1 MKKIYGVL
9 VFSLLFGC
17 VTYAQDRFTYIQ
29 TNHVDSQEMNIAN
42 IDSFFQIINE
52 NRIKTV
58 FYTDKQFIVQGNSLV
73 YTIDKKGYNNLNDYK
88 DGNAFFNDGNSYY
101 LAKEVGLKNQ
111 QEVDYYKKEIFIT
124 ISDYKDAVRLG
135 FSPAN
140 SEVRGNMYGLIS
152 KENLQKNIRFANI
165 AIYLQYYYSAS
176 QQSVANSRFNAS
188 SGASNNIELV
198 GNTDVDYLI
207 TKSNG
212 AIKKLNSYNYCIIN
226 LPVMT
231 GKDSFLYYAA
241 KMAQYTNYADY
252 INNHGVY
259 SVKNTDA
266 ILKQL
271 GYNSIDDL
279 VKADINDINN
289 SIDYYLTVNYRI
301 TKNALEINRALIKE
315 IETTKQ
321 RYNIT
326 ILQAMMLNYVLKQPK
341 GMPFSTRALITKFN
355 QEYSNNTIL
364 NAQGRPTEQIFEQL
378 FSAIPQLEKS
388 IKYNPTGE
396 SLYVK

>member
-9 VFSLLFGC
+9 AFSLLFGC
-17 VTYAQDRFTYIQ
+17 ATYAQDRFTYIQ
-29 TNHVDSQEMNIAN
+29 STSVNSQSMNIAS
-42 IDSFFQIINE
+42 IDAFFQIINE
-52 NRIKTV
+52 NHIKTV
-58 FYTDKQFIVQGNSLV
+58 FYTDKQFIVQGNSFV

-88 DGNAFFNDGNSYY
+88 DGDSFFNDGNSYY

-111 QEVDYYKKEIFIT
+111 QEVDYYKKEVFIT

-140 SEVRGNMYGLIS
+140 SEVRGNIHGLIL
-152 KENLQKNIRFANI
+152 KEDLQKNIRFANI

-176 QQSVANSRFNAS
+176 RQPIIDRRYNAS
-188 SGASNNIELV
+188 SGASNNTELV

-207 TKSNG
+207 AKSNG
-212 AIKKLNSYNYCIIN
+212 TIKKLNNYNYCIIN
-226 LPVMT
+226 LPIMT

-241 KMAQYTNYADY
+241 KMAQYTDY
-252 INNHGVY
+252 TDYTNNKSAY

-266 ILKQL
+266 ILRQL

-279 VKADINDINN
+279 VKADNNDINN
-289 SIDYYLTVNYRI
+289 STDYYLTVNYRI
-301 TKNALEINRALIKE
+301 NKNTLEINRALIKE
-315 IETTKQ
+315 IEMTKQ

-326 ILQAMMLNYVLKQPK
+326 ILQAMMLNYILKQPK
-341 GMPFSTRALITKFN
+341 GMPFSIRSLITKFN
-355 QEYSNNTIL
+355 QEYGNNAIL

-378 FSAIPQLEKS
+378 FSAIPQLDKS
-388 IKYNPTGE
+388 IMYNPIGE